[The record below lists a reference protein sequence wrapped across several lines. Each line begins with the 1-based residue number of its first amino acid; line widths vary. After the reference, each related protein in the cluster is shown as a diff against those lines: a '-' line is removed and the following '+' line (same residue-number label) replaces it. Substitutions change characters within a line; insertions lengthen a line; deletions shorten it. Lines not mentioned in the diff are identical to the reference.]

1 MSGEAQDFPRPWL
14 PAPIGRF
21 VGRGHPAGDFLEAH
35 EWRVLEHEPGRYRV
49 EAHLLDRVKNHRG
62 HLYGGFTPTYVDL
75 VGVRTAQTLFAGDTR
90 GMATVNMRVDYF
102 EPVTAERFAI
112 ESRVVNSRG
121 RTHLVEVTFEDLAGT
136 MLVFSLVTLR
146 QRV

>member
-1 MSGEAQDFPRPWL
+1 MSAEVQDMPRPWL
-14 PAPIGRF
+14 PAPAGRF
-21 VGRGHPAGDFLEAH
+21 SGRGHPAGDFLEAH
-35 EWRVLEHEPGRYRV
+35 EWLEHEPGRYRID
-49 EAHLLDRVKNHRG
+49 AHLLDRVKNPRG

-75 VGVRTAQTLFAGDTR
+75 VAVRTAQTLFAGTTR

-102 EPVTAERFAI
+102 EPVTHARFAI

-121 RTHLVEVTFEDLAGT
+121 RTHLIEVLFKDLAGT
-136 MLVFSLVTLR
+136 VLVFSVATLR

>member
-1 MSGEAQDFPRPWL
+1 MSAEVQDMPRPWL
-14 PAPIGRF
+14 PAPAGRF
-21 VGRGHPAGDFLEAH
+21 IGRGHPAGDYL
-35 EWRVLEHEPGRYRV
+35 
-49 EAHLLDRVKNHRG
+49 EAHLLDRVKNPRG

-75 VGVRTAQTLFAGDTR
+75 VAVRTAQTLFAGTTR

-102 EPVTAERFAI
+102 EPVTHARFAI

-121 RTHLVEVTFEDLAGT
+121 RTHLIEVLFKDLAGT
-136 MLVFSLVTLR
+136 VLVFSVATLR